1 MVSARVLARTKDTCR
16 SGVFGETLMKSL
28 SAKVCIGGRE
38 DSKGRGRT
46 LAGDWLEGDITTP
59 RPAGSKKGAGA
70 QAGARGCAQR
80 VNQQD
85 L

>member
-1 MVSARVLARTKDTCR
+1 
-16 SGVFGETLMKSL
+16 MKSL
-28 SAKVCIGGRE
+28 SAKVCIGGRK

-46 LAGDWLEGDITTP
+46 PAGDWLEGDITMP

-70 QAGARGCAQR
+70 QARARGCAQR
-80 VNQQD
+80 VDQQD